1 MKRAGFIFLLL
12 VIFALPVM
20 AAGAADREVVY
31 QTSTI
36 DALLAGMYDGKV
48 SLAELRQHG
57 DIGLGTFDRLDGE
70 MVMLEGNIYQITAD
84 GAVHLMRR
92 GTTPFAAVTF
102 FDKDQS
108 AAIGR
113 EKSMAELTTYLDH
126 IIATKSRF
134 YAIRIDGTFKY
145 IKARSVPAQSK
156 PYPKLVEVT
165 SHQPV
170 FEFRYIKGTLV
181 GLRCPYYVKGVN
193 VPGYHFHFISA
204 DRKRG
209 GHVLDC
215 VIERGLATLDETS
228 QFHLF
233 LPKDAVFD
241 SMDFESSAAP
251 GDLKKVE

>member
-1 MKRAGFIFLLL
+1 MKRVGFIFLLL
-12 VIFALPVM
+12 LILLVSPVM
-20 AAGAADREVVY
+20 ASAEREVVY

-36 DALLAGMYDGKV
+36 DALLAGLYDGKV
-48 SLAELRQHG
+48 SLAALKQHG
-57 DIGLGTFDRLDGE
+57 DFGLGTFDRLDGE
-70 MVMLEGNIYQITAD
+70 MVMLEDDIYQITAD
-84 GAVHLMRR
+84 GAVHLMTS

-102 FDKDQS
+102 FDKDRS

-113 EKSMAELTTYLDH
+113 EKSFAELTAYLDR
-126 IIATKSRF
+126 IIATKNRF
-134 YAIRIDGTFKY
+134 YAIRIDGYFKY

-165 SHQPV
+165 AHQTV
-170 FEFRYIKGTLV
+170 FEFTDIKGTLV

-193 VPGYHFHFISA
+193 VPGYHFHFISD

-215 VIERGLATLDETS
+215 VIERGLAMLDETS

-233 LPKDAVFD
+233 LPKDTVFD
-241 SMDFESSAAP
+241 AMDFEADGP